1 MDNPEKMATYGTQDK
16 DKLNKTHHN
25 MFWAPLFACKHTYR
39 K

>member
-16 DKLNKTHHN
+16 DKTRHN
-25 MFWAPLFACKHTYR
+25 MFWAPLFACKHKYR